1 MARAWQRLALEAG
14 RGLAYALVPRL
25 AAARAFARRRRAGL
39 LDPEIELVPALLDPD
54 RAGVDVGAN
63 AGFWTLAMA
72 ARARSVLAIEPIP
85 EIAAEL
91 ARRMPGN
98 VRVRVCALSD
108 RSGSALLRIPEDAGR
123 ATIEESNPLR
133 DGPAARSLVVPVAR
147 LDELPLEAPVGLV
160 KIDVEGHEA
169 AVCRGALRVLAT
181 DRPSLVVEA
190 EERHRPGAVGELRA
204 LLEAAGYRGF
214 FLGPGGLEPI
224 ARFEP
229 HRHQPVDRSG
239 RPAPGTEGYL
249 NNFLFVPAERV
260 ARLEAAA
267 VLLAR
272 RRAPAAVEG

>member
-1 MARAWQRLALEAG
+1 MARAWRRLALEAG

-25 AAARAFARRRRAGL
+25 AAARAFTRRRRAGL
-39 LDPEIELVPALLDPD
+39 FDPEIELVPALLDPD
-54 RAGVDVGAN
+54 RLAVDVGAN

-72 ARARSVLAIEPIP
+72 RRAHRVLAIEPIP

-91 ARRMPGN
+91 ARRVPAH
-98 VRVRVCALSD
+98 VEVRVCALSD

-133 DGPAARSLVVPVAR
+133 DGPAARSLAVPVAR

-169 AVCRGALRVLAT
+169 AVCRGAARVLAT
-181 DRPSLVVEA
+181 DRPALVVEA

-239 RPAPGTEGYL
+239 RPAPGSEGYL
-249 NNFLFVPAERV
+249 NNFLFVPPERV

-267 VLLAR
+267 AALAR
-272 RRAPAAVEG
+272 PRTRAAGEA